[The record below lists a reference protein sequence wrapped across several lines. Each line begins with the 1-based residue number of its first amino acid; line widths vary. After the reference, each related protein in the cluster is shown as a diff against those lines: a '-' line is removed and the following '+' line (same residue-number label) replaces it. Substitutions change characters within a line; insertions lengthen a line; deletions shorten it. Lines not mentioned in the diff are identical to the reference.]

1 MATAEQPPMPLVPK
15 KFAGLWIAWNRGRT
29 QIVASGRT
37 FDEARCAA
45 ETAGEPEPVL
55 AKAPRAD
62 VRYLR

>member
-1 MATAEQPPMPLVPK
+1 MATAEQQPMPLVPR

-55 AKAPRAD
+55 AKAPRA
-62 VRYLR
+62 YLR